1 MSSWLDEAKK
11 KREESERI
19 RATIPK
25 ADAFHRGQLIAAL
38 TGIGMTSGNF
48 SGEKVEGDAFF
59 ARQPTGDL
67 RSLLEDMWY
76 LRVRSDEVND
86 YDPGDVPDVEE
97 PELKPSS
104 CQCRCGYTCSRGNTN
119 HPKCELDL
127 MECIKGH
134 FKEDCDHDWSGE
146 WEEYDNGG
154 SVTCAVCGTPR
165 MGHDM
170 MAGP

>member
-1 MSSWLDEAKK
+1 MSGWLEEAKK
-11 KREESERI
+11 KRAEAERI

-76 LRVRSDEVND
+76 LRVRSDETND
-86 YDPGDVPDVEE
+86 YQPPDVPDVEE
-97 PELKPSS
+97 PEFKPSS
-104 CQCRCGYTCSRGNTN
+104 CRCNCGYTCGRRCGL
-119 HPKCELDL
+119 KLDGKDG
-127 MECIKGH
+127 CIALH
-134 FKEDCDHDWSGE
+134 FVEDCDHDWSGE
-146 WEEYDNGG
+146 WEEYDEGRGG
-154 SVTCAVCGTPR
+154 SVTCATCGTSR

-170 MAGP
+170 VVGP